1 MTLTAPER
9 AEPMTPLDGTRSTPA
24 VRLCVVSLERTTRP
38 GQALSDTDRCRPQ
51 QFRRL
56 SCALLTSWDLLGH
69 IASVELLVT
78 ELLTNALQHGEGPE
92 VDVMISADE
101 DYLHV
106 FVRDGS
112 PHTPDPRARWTWS
125 RRTAGACTSSPLS
138 PTRSRSARTAPPSTA
153 RSRSRSVR
161 HDRHRPSGAGPHPAG
176 GALDNP
182 VHPPPSGRPVR
193 PCPGMDVSGH
203 VRLAGTSSFGH
214 LRPGPPGAERQRVRP
229 VRGRVDRGPAR
240 PYRERRSADRRHRP
254 AHGLPQLRP
263 GGGRAARARALAHRP
278 VRGHLV
284 LAPR

>member
-69 IASVELLVT
+69 IESVELLVT

-112 PHTPDPRARWTWS
+112 PHTPDPRPLDMESENGRGLHLV
-125 RRTAGACTSSPLS
+125 TAIADEVEVSEDGTTVHC
-138 PTRSRSARTAPPSTA
+138 
-153 RSRSRSVR
+153 
-161 HDRHRPSGAGPHPAG
+161 
-176 GALDNP
+176 ALA
-182 VHPPPSGRPVR
+182 
-193 PCPGMDVSGH
+193 
-203 VRLAGTSSFGH
+203 LQ
-214 LRPGPPGAERQRVRP
+214 E
-229 VRGRVDRGPAR
+229 
-240 PYRERRSADRRHRP
+240 
-254 AHGLPQLRP
+254 
-263 GGGRAARARALAHRP
+263 RAA
-278 VRGHLV
+278 
-284 LAPR
+284 